1 MASLPLRSLLA
12 IIRVPRPNAEW
23 SYMSKPSSPDE
34 RLTGIAA
41 LEDILTHLKR
51 YFLVMSKLLWLPAL
65 ASGGIQLWT
74 YTRVNQIPYPRF
86 GAGLE
91 SLVLLV
97 AGFLLIVGG
106 LLATFYIAPA
116 LLASIADEPSKGKS
130 AFRISDMK
138 LGAFLKW
145 AAPPAV
151 TGWIVLLLVSQ
162 YPSSNGLMHAFWMV
176 LIVATFAT
184 LLSIPTEGSRLNRLL
199 ICAAYSLLSLSW
211 LWIGAILLVWHR
223 QYLNLLE
230 PLPEAVQWAALL
242 ALTVLYMVIVYIQV
256 QIQARVRRSGIE
268 VVTVF
273 AFMMMMFGCMVA
285 ITQPDWMAAQTS
297 KLLIGMNRGGGE
309 QVEIVLSDAAVAM
322 PTQGCTPYGKGT
334 VRCSAKLLLDFGNE
348 VTIRLNSESRVSTL
362 SSSDVHRII
371 RNPPAKQTHATQA
384 DDDQPRPRH

>member
-1 MASLPLRSLLA
+1 
-12 IIRVPRPNAEW
+12 
-23 SYMSKPSSPDE
+23 MSEPSSLDQ

-41 LEDILTHLKR
+41 LEDILTHLRR
-51 YFLVMSKLLWLPAL
+51 YFLVMSKLLWLPVL
-65 ASGGIQLWT
+65 AFGSIQLWT

-91 SLVLLV
+91 SLIILI

-106 LLATFYIAPA
+106 LLATLYIAPA

-138 LGAFLKW
+138 FGTFLKW

-151 TGWIVLLLVSQ
+151 TGWIVLLLISQ
-162 YPSSNGLMHAFWMV
+162 YPSSNGLMHAFWLV

-184 LLSIPTEGSRLNRLL
+184 YLSIPTEGSRLNRWL
-199 ICAAYSLLSLSW
+199 ICAAYSFLSLSW
-211 LWIGAILLVWHR
+211 LWVGAIHLVWHR

-230 PLPEAVQWAALL
+230 PLPEAAQWAALL
-242 ALTVLYMVIVYIQV
+242 ALTVVYMVIVYLQV
-256 QIQARVRRSGIE
+256 QLQARVRRSGIE
-268 VVTVF
+268 VVTVS

-285 ITQPDWMAAQTS
+285 VAMPDWMAAQTS

-309 QVEIVLSDAAVAM
+309 QIEIVLSDAAVAM
-322 PTQGCTPYGKGT
+322 PIEGCAPYGKGT
-334 VRCSAKLLLDFGNE
+334 VRCRAELLLDFGNE
-348 VTIRLNSESRVSTL
+348 VTIRLDSESRVSTL

-371 RNPPAKQTHATQA
+371 RNPPVQKTHAAQA
-384 DDDQPRPRH
+384 DDDQPRPHD